1 MDVEIKDRRRTVDVE
16 FKDGCRAVDGE
27 IKESTNKRTKKR

>member
-16 FKDGCRAVDGE
+16 FKDGCRTVDGE